1 MLAFIPE
8 AASREYPV
16 PLPKSRPGQ
25 RKRTRNL
32 CDRFGI
38 QDQDRERL
46 LLTLLTD
53 SLGTQPTDT
62 RKFDCRQMST
72 TPFGCATW
80 LVMAA

>member
-8 AASREYPV
+8 AASREYSV

-38 QDQDRERL
+38 QDQGRERPV
-46 LLTLLTD
+46 LTLLNGF
-53 SLGTQPTDT
+53 LGHFV
-62 RKFDCRQMST
+62 RARERQ
-72 TPFGCATW
+72 FYGCPG
-80 LVMAA
+80 